1 LTQKEILALLDRYL
15 AGETSFEE
23 EQLLSRFHETYGKGK
38 ELDEAFFTDERR
50 LAILSKIENQIY
62 FQKSR
67 FINWKRWLPVAA
79 AVIIMLSITGILY
92 FNQKFENISQVE
104 FSQQAEQIMPGTNKA
119 ILRLADGTII
129 SLDDRNSSNRTLLK
143 EKGLTVKS
151 NNDGQLLYIIADTK
165 AKGLKGTNSIE
176 TPRGGKYEV
185 LLPDGTHVWLNAASA
200 LTYNLDFSHQ
210 RKVQLQGE
218 AYFEVA
224 KKKVPFTVQHGMQE
238 IQVLGTHFN
247 VNAYQD
253 ESYSETTLLEGQIA
267 LRSLQ
272 GKDEKTIL
280 MKPNFKVTTDYHSGL
295 SKQSIADIE
304 SVMAWKN
311 GDFLFEDQ
319 ELASILRVIA
329 RWYDVKVDYNS
340 LPRTRYTL
348 QLSKQVR
355 LSDVLK
361 MLEKTGPVK
370 FQFEQN
376 TIKVEK

>member
-1 LTQKEILALLDRYL
+1 MTQKEILALLDRYL

-50 LAILSKIENQIY
+50 LAILSKIENQIH

-92 FNQKFENISQVE
+92 LNQKFENISQVE

-224 KKKVPFTVQHGMQE
+224 KKKVPFTVRHGMQE

-280 MKPNFKVTTDYHSGL
+280 MKPNFKVTTDHHSGL

>member
-1 LTQKEILALLDRYL
+1 MTQKEILALLDRYL

-50 LAILSKIENQIY
+50 LAILSKIENQIH

-79 AVIIMLSITGILY
+79 AIIIMLSITGILY

-104 FSQQAEQIMPGTNKA
+104 FSQQAEQIIPGTNKA

-151 NNDGQLLYIIADTK
+151 NNDGQLLYIIEDTK

-185 LLPDGTHVWLNAASA
+185 LLPDGTHVWLNSASS
-200 LTYNLDFSHQ
+200 LSYNLDFSYQ

-247 VNAYQD
+247 VNAYED

-280 MKPNFKVTTDYHSGL
+280 MRPNFKVTTDHHSGL

-319 ELASILRVIA
+319 ELGSILRVIA

>member
-1 LTQKEILALLDRYL
+1 MTQKEILALLDRYL

-50 LAILSKIENQIY
+50 LAILSKIENQIHLK
-62 FQKSR
+62 KSR

-224 KKKVPFTVQHGMQE
+224 KKKAPFTVQHGMQE

-280 MKPNFKVTTDYHSGL
+280 MRPNFKVTTDHHSGL

>member
-1 LTQKEILALLDRYL
+1 MTQKEILALLDRYL

-50 LAILSKIENQIY
+50 LAILSKIENQIH

-67 FINWKRWLPVAA
+67 FINWKRWFPVAA
-79 AVIIMLSITGILY
+79 AVLIMLSIAGILY
-92 FNQKFENISQVE
+92 FNQKFENISEVE

-151 NNDGQLLYIIADTK
+151 NQDGQLLYIIADTK

-224 KKKVPFTVQHGMQE
+224 KKKVPFTVRHGMQE

-280 MKPNFKVTTDYHSGL
+280 MRPNFKVTTDHHSGL

>member
-1 LTQKEILALLDRYL
+1 MTQKEILVLLDRYL

-50 LAILSKIENQIY
+50 LAILSKIENQIH

-210 RKVQLQGE
+210 RKVKLQGE

-280 MKPNFKVTTDYHSGL
+280 MRPNFKVTTDHHSGL

-340 LPRTRYTL
+340 LPKTRYTL

-361 MLEKTGPVK
+361 MLEKTGSVK

>member
-1 LTQKEILALLDRYL
+1 MTQKEILALLDRYL

-50 LAILSKIENQIY
+50 LAILSKIENQIH

-151 NNDGQLLYIIADTK
+151 NHDGQLLYIIADTK

-224 KKKVPFTVQHGMQE
+224 KKKVPFTVRHGMQE

-280 MKPNFKVTTDYHSGL
+280 MRPNFKVTTDHHSGL

>member
-1 LTQKEILALLDRYL
+1 MTQKEILALLDRYL

-129 SLDDRNSSNRTLLK
+129 SLDDRNKRTLLK

-200 LTYNLDFSHQ
+200 LTYNLDFNHQ
-210 RKVQLQGE
+210 RKVKLQGE

-280 MKPNFKVTTDYHSGL
+280 MRPNFKVTTDHHSGL

-340 LPRTRYTL
+340 LPKTRYTL

-361 MLEKTGPVK
+361 MLEKTGSVK
-370 FQFEQN
+370 LQFEQN

>member
-1 LTQKEILALLDRYL
+1 MTQKEILALLDRYL

-50 LAILSKIENQIY
+50 LAILSKIENQIH

-210 RKVQLQGE
+210 RKVKLQGE

-280 MKPNFKVTTDYHSGL
+280 MRPNFKVTTDHHSGL

-340 LPRTRYTL
+340 LPKTRYTL

-361 MLEKTGPVK
+361 MLEKTGSVK

>member
-1 LTQKEILALLDRYL
+1 MTQKEILALLDRYL

-200 LTYNLDFSHQ
+200 LTYNLDFNHQ
-210 RKVQLQGE
+210 RKVKLQGE

-280 MKPNFKVTTDYHSGL
+280 MRPNFKVTTDHHSGL

-340 LPRTRYTL
+340 LPKTRYTL

-361 MLEKTGPVK
+361 MLEKTGSVK
-370 FQFEQN
+370 LQFEQN

>member
-1 LTQKEILALLDRYL
+1 MTQKEILALLDRYL

-50 LAILSKIENQIY
+50 LAILSKIENQIH

-67 FINWKRWLPVAA
+67 FINWKRWFPVAA
-79 AVIIMLSITGILY
+79 AVIIMLSITGMLY
-92 FNQKFENISQVE
+92 FNQKLENTSKVDL
-104 FSQQAEQIMPGTNKA
+104 SQQAEQIMPGTNKA
-119 ILRLADGTII
+119 ILRLADGTTI
-129 SLDDRNSSNRTLLK
+129 SLDDSNSSNLTLLK

-151 NNDGQLLYIIADTK
+151 NHDGQLLYIIADTK

-185 LLPDGTHVWLNAASA
+185 LLPDGTHVWLNSASS
-200 LTYNLDFSHQ
+200 LSYNLDFSHQ

-247 VNAYQD
+247 VNAYED
-253 ESYSETTLLEGQIA
+253 ESYSETTLLEGQIT
-267 LRSLQ
+267 LRSLH

-280 MKPNFKVTTDYHSGL
+280 MRPNFKVTTDHHSGL

>member
-1 LTQKEILALLDRYL
+1 MTQKEILALLDRYL

-50 LAILSKIENQIY
+50 LAILSKIENHIH

-67 FINWKRWLPVAA
+67 FINWKPWLPVAA
-79 AVIIMLSITGILY
+79 AVIIMLSITGMLY
-92 FNQKFENISQVE
+92 FNQKLENISKVDL
-104 FSQQAEQIMPGTNKA
+104 SQQAEQIMPGTNKA

-151 NNDGQLLYIIADTK
+151 NHDGQLLYIIADTK

-185 LLPDGTHVWLNAASA
+185 LLPDGTHVWLNSASS
-200 LTYNLDFSHQ
+200 LSYNLDFSYQ

-247 VNAYQD
+247 VNAYED

-267 LRSLQ
+267 LRSLH

-280 MKPNFKVTTDYHSGL
+280 MRPKFKVTTDHHSGL